1 MTDSADSADI
11 AIVGMAGRWPG
22 ATTVA
27 EFWSNVTAG
36 RVTVT
41 ELTRGELVAAGVP
54 EETLDDPA
62 YVPAR
67 GTIVDPDRFDA
78 DFFGVPPKEAAIMD
92 PQHRLL
98 LQTAWE
104 TLESANLTGDAPFG
118 RVGVFAGAGFNY
130 YLLNHVLA
138 RPEVVDTHGL
148 LSVVLGNEKDHLA
161 AKVAY
166 RLDLGGPAVTV
177 QTACSTSL
185 VAVHMACQS
194 LRSGDSDVV
203 LAGGA
208 CVAVPQQ
215 AGYLYEPKGITSPDG
230 ACRPFDAGANGTVPG
245 NGVAMV
251 ALKRA
256 EDARR
261 DGDTIYAVIKGSAIN
276 NDGGAKVGY
285 TAPGMAGQ
293 IDVLA
298 RAYAA
303 AGVEPASVGYVEAH
317 GTATEMGDAIELGA
331 LIEVFGTADAACSLG
346 SVKANIGHLDAA
358 AGVTGLIKAALTLHH
373 GQIPPLAGLKQA
385 RPELLDGSTPF
396 TVDSVG
402 RAWDDGRV
410 RRAGVSS
417 FGLGGTN
424 AHVVLEEHTPT
435 GPAESGTESA
445 TAVLTVSARTP
456 EALRESADRLA
467 EHLRGEPELNLHD
480 VALTLQTHRRHF
492 PHRLAVTAA
501 DVPAAVRGLRGGRG
515 RERLR
520 RPKVVFLLPGQGAE
534 AAGMAA
540 GPYERYPSY
549 RADIDRGAEYLRE
562 LTGVDVRDVLV
573 GADPDGLVHRTDI
586 TQPALLLHSY
596 ALGRLLM
603 SWGARPSA
611 LVGHSVGELSAACLA
626 DELDLTDAL
635 RLVATR
641 GRLMQ
646 EAPEGGMLVVMASRA
661 DVEAH
666 LVELSELDI
675 AAVNTPD
682 VTVVAG
688 PVASVDAL
696 RARLDAVGVTHRT
709 MPAERAFHSRMMAGA
724 AVELATVPVT
734 HRPRTV
740 DVISSASG
748 AVLPRGQVR
757 DAGYWP
763 EQLRSPVDF
772 LAAIR
777 TASATGPAGHVVFVE
792 VGPGSALTGVTR
804 QIATGPTTGPTTV
817 ATTVAVQ
824 PRRSGARDVAAAA
837 GALWSLGVPVDWAAA
852 RDTHAVRV
860 TLPTYPFARTRHWL
874 DTAPAAPAAAAE
886 PVVAAGDSVRDSERD
901 SVRDSVLDEVVALW
915 RSMLGNTEIDADTN
929 FFAAGGESLLFIRM
943 VSRVQRK
950 FGVTVSV
957 ADLSSAPT
965 PRALATQVTEAQA

>member
-1 MTDSADSADI
+1 MTDI

-22 ATTVA
+22 ATTVSQL
-27 EFWSNVTAG
+27 WSNLSAG
-36 RVTVT
+36 RVTIT
-41 ELTRGELVAAGVP
+41 ELTRGELVAAGVADS
-54 EETLDDPA
+54 TLDDPA

-67 GTIVDPDRFDA
+67 GTIIDPDRFDA
-78 DFFGVPPKEAAIMD
+78 DFFGTPPKEAAIMD

-130 YLLNHVLA
+130 YLVNHVLA
-138 RPEVVDTHGL
+138 QPEIVDTHGL

-161 AKVAY
+161 AKLAY

-185 VAVHMACQS
+185 VAVHLACQS
-194 LRSGDSDVV
+194 LRAGDADVA
-203 LAGGA
+203 LAGGV

-215 AGYLYEPKGITSPDG
+215 AGYVYEPKGITSPDG

-245 NGVAMV
+245 NGVALV
-251 ALKRA
+251 ALKRLA
-256 EDARR
+256 DATR
-261 DGDTIYAVIKGSAIN
+261 DGDLVYAVIKGSAIN

-285 TAPGMAGQ
+285 TAPGLSGQ
-293 IDVLA
+293 VDVLA

-303 AGVEPASVGYVEAH
+303 AGVDPASVGYVEAH
-317 GTATEMGDAIELGA
+317 GTATEMGDAIELAA
-331 LIEVFGTADAACSLG
+331 LTEVFGAGAACSLG

-358 AGVTGLIKAALTLHH
+358 AGVTGLIKAALALHF
-373 GQIPPLAGLKQA
+373 GQIPPLSGLKQA

-396 TVDSVG
+396 TVDPVG
-402 RAWDDGRV
+402 RTWDDDRV

-424 AHVVLEEHTPT
+424 AHVVLEEHLPA
-435 GPAESGTESA
+435 GPPDADVPAGE
-445 TAVLTVSARTP
+445 AVLTVSARTP

-467 EHLRGEPELNLHD
+467 EHLHENLDLHD
-480 VALTLQTHRRHF
+480 VALTLQSHRRHF

-501 DVPAAVRGLRGGRG
+501 DIPAAVTALRAGRG

-534 AAGMAA
+534 AAGMSA
-540 GPYERYPSY
+540 GLYERYPSF
-549 RADIDRGAEYLRE
+549 RADIDRGSEHLRE
-562 LTGVDVRDVLV
+562 QGGVDPRDVLV
-573 GADPDGLVHRTDI
+573 GTDPEDLVHRTDV

-603 SWGARPSA
+603 SWGVRPSA
-611 LVGHSVGELSAACLA
+611 LVGHSVGELAAACLA
-626 DELDLTDAL
+626 DELDLTDAM

-646 EAPEGGMLVVMASRA
+646 EAPEGGMLVVLTNRI

-666 LVELSELDI
+666 LPADVDV
-675 AAVNTPD
+675 AAVNAPD

-688 PVASVDAL
+688 PVAALEVL
-696 RARLDAVGVTHRT
+696 RARLDAAGITHRA
-709 MPAERAFHSRMMAGA
+709 MPARRAFHSRMMSGA
-724 AVELATVPVT
+724 SAELATVPVP

-740 DVISSASG
+740 DVISSVTG
-748 AVLPRGQVR
+748 VVLPRGQVR

-772 LAAIR
+772 HAAIT
-777 TASATGPAGHVVFVE
+777 TAAARGPVIFVE
-792 VGPGSALTGVTR
+792 VGPGTALTGSAR
-804 QIATGPTTGPTTV
+804 QIAAG
-817 ATTVAVQ
+817 AATVAVQ
-824 PRRSGARDVAAAA
+824 PRRSGSRDVAAAV
-837 GALWSLGVPVDWAAA
+837 GTLWSLGVPVDWAST
-852 RDTHAVRV
+852 RDGRATRV

-874 DTAPAAPAAAAE
+874 DTAPATPATAP
-886 PVVAAGDSVRDSERD
+886 VASAD
-901 SVRDSVLDEVVALW
+901 DSVLDRVVTLW
-915 RSMLGNTEIDADTN
+915 RSMLGNPDIDADTG
-929 FFAAGGESLLFIRM
+929 FYAAGGESLLFIRM
-943 VSRVQRK
+943 VSRVQRTY
-950 FGVTVSV
+950 GITVSV
-957 ADLSSAPT
+957 ADLASTPT
-965 PRALATQVTEAQA
+965 PRALAAQITEAQA

>member
-1 MTDSADSADI
+1 MNDI

-27 EFWSNVTAG
+27 QLWSNISAG
-36 RVTVT
+36 RVTIT
-41 ELTRGELVAAGVP
+41 ELTRGELVAAGVT

-62 YVPAR
+62 YVAAR
-67 GTIVDPDRFDA
+67 GTIADPDRFDA
-78 DFFGVPPKEAAIMD
+78 DFFGIPPKEAAIMD

-104 TLESANLTGDAPFG
+104 ALESANLTGDAPFG

-161 AKVAY
+161 AKLAY

-185 VAVHMACQS
+185 VAVHLACQS
-194 LRSGDSDVV
+194 LRSGDADVA

-215 AGYLYEPKGITSPDG
+215 AGYLHEPKGITSPDG
-230 ACRPFDAGANGTVPG
+230 ACRPFDAGAAGTVPG
-245 NGVAMV
+245 NGVALV
-251 ALKRA
+251 VLKRLA
-256 EDARR
+256 DATR
-261 DGDTIYAVIKGSAIN
+261 DGDTVYAVIKGSAIN

-293 IDVLA
+293 VDVLA
-298 RAYAA
+298 RAYAS
-303 AGVEPASVGYVEAH
+303 AGVDPASVGYVEAH
-317 GTATEMGDAIELGA
+317 GTATEMGDAIELAA
-331 LIEVFGTADAACSLG
+331 LTEVFGAGAACSLG

-358 AGVTGLIKAALTLHH
+358 AGVTGLIKAALALHYR
-373 GQIPPLAGLKQA
+373 QIPPLAGLKQA

-396 TVDSVG
+396 TVDPAG

-424 AHVVLEEHTPT
+424 AHVVLEEHVAEPPDK
-435 GPAESGTESA
+435 PAVSEVDGRE
-445 TAVLTVSARTP
+445 AVLTVSARTP
-456 EALRESADRLA
+456 EALREAADRLA
-467 EHLRGEPELNLHD
+467 GHLHEDLDLHD
-480 VALTLQTHRRHF
+480 VALTLQAHRRHF

-501 DVPAAVRGLRGGRG
+501 DVPAAVKGLRAGRG

-520 RPKVVFLLPGQGAE
+520 RPRVVFLLPGQGAE

-540 GPYERYPSY
+540 GPYARYPSF
-549 RADIDRGAEYLRE
+549 RADVDRGAEHLLAR
-562 LTGVDVRDVLV
+562 TGVDLRDVLV
-573 GADPDGLVHRTDI
+573 GADPDRLVHRTDV

-596 ALGRLLM
+596 ALGRLLE
-603 SWGARPSA
+603 SWGVRPSA
-611 LVGHSVGELSAACLA
+611 LVGHSVGELTAACLA
-626 DELDLTDAL
+626 GEMELTDAL
-635 RLVATR
+635 ELVATR

-646 EAPEGGMLVVMASRA
+646 EAPEGGMLVVLAARSTVTPHLPS
-661 DVEAH
+661 DVD
-666 LVELSELDI
+666 V
-675 AAVNTPD
+675 AAVNAPD

-688 PVASVDAL
+688 PVAALDTL
-696 RARLDAVGVTHRT
+696 RATLDAAGITHRT
-709 MPAERAFHSRMMAGA
+709 MPATRAFHSRMMSGA
-724 AVELATVPVT
+724 ATELAAVPVP
-734 HRPRTV
+734 HRPRSV
-740 DVISSASG
+740 DVVSSVTG

-763 EQLRSPVDF
+763 EQLRRPVDF
-772 LAAIR
+772 LAAIT
-777 TASATGPAGHVVFVE
+777 TATARGPVVFVE
-792 VGPGSALTGVTR
+792 VGPGTALTGAAR
-804 QIATGPTTGPTTV
+804 QIVPGA
-817 ATTVAVQ
+817 ATVAVQ
-824 PRRSGARDVAAAA
+824 PRRSGARDLAVAA
-837 GALWSLGVPVDWAAA
+837 GTLWSLGVPVDWAAA
-852 RDTHAVRV
+852 RGVRAARV

-874 DTAPAAPAAAAE
+874 DAAPAAAPAE
-886 PVVAAGDSVRDSERD
+886 AAPVTPAGDP
-901 SVRDSVLDEVVALW
+901 VLDQVLALW
-915 RSMLGNTEIDADTN
+915 RTMLGNPDIGPDTG
-929 FFAAGGESLLFIRM
+929 FYAAGGESLLFIRM
-943 VSRVQRK
+943 VSRVQRT

-957 ADLSSAPT
+957 ADLASSPT
-965 PRALATQVTEAQA
+965 PRTLATQITEAQA

>member
-1 MTDSADSADI
+1 MTDSTDI

-27 EFWSNVTAG
+27 QLWSAIAAG
-36 RVTVT
+36 RVTVA
-41 ELTRGELVAAGVP
+41 ELTRGELVAAGVA

-67 GTIVDPDRFDA
+67 GTIADPDRFDA
-78 DFFGVPPKEAAIMD
+78 DFFGIPPKEAAIMD

-185 VAVHMACQS
+185 VAVHLACQS
-194 LRSGDSDVV
+194 LRSGDADVA

-215 AGYLYEPKGITSPDG
+215 EGYVYEPKGITSPDG

-245 NGVAMV
+245 NGVALV
-251 ALKRA
+251 ALKRLA
-256 EDARR
+256 DAHR

-293 IDVLA
+293 VDVLA
-298 RAYAA
+298 RAYGA
-303 AGVEPASVGYVEAH
+303 AGVDPASVGYVEAH
-317 GTATEMGDAIELGA
+317 GTATEMGDAIELAA
-331 LIEVFGTADAACSLG
+331 LTEVFGAAAACSLG
-346 SVKANIGHLDAA
+346 AVKANVGHLDAA
-358 AGVTGLIKAALTLHH
+358 AGVTGLIKAALSLHF
-373 GQIPPLAGLKQA
+373 GQIPPLAGLKQPRA
-385 RPELLDGSTPF
+385 ELLDRSTPF
-396 TVDSVG
+396 TVDPVG

-424 AHVVLEEHTPT
+424 AHVVLEEHV
-435 GPAESGTESA
+435 PARPEESDVDSGE
-445 TAVLTVSARTP
+445 AVLTVSARTP

-467 EHLRGEPELNLHD
+467 EHLRGEPELNPHD
-480 VALTLQTHRRHF
+480 VALTLQSHRRHF

-501 DVPAAVRGLRGGRG
+501 DLPAAVRGLRRGQG

-520 RPKVVFLLPGQGAE
+520 RPRVVFLLPGQGAE

-540 GPYERYPSY
+540 GPYERYPSF
-549 RADIDRGAEYLRE
+549 RADIDRGAAYLRE
-562 LTGVDVRDVLV
+562 LTGVDLRDVLV
-573 GADPDGLVHRTDI
+573 GTDPENLVHRTDI

-596 ALGRLLM
+596 AFGRLLM
-603 SWGARPSA
+603 SWGVRPAA
-611 LVGHSVGELSAACLA
+611 LVGHSVGELAAACLA
-626 DELDLTDAL
+626 GELDLTDAL

-646 EAPEGGMLVVMASRA
+646 EAPEGGMLVVLAARA

-666 LVELSELDI
+666 LAEPTELSELDI
-675 AAVNTPD
+675 AAVNTSA

-688 PVASVDAL
+688 PVGELAAL

-709 MPAERAFHSRMMAGA
+709 MPAGRAFHSRMMTA
-724 AVELATVPVT
+724 AAAALATVPVT

-740 DVISSASG
+740 DVISSVSG

-763 EQLRSPVDF
+763 EQLRRPVDF
-772 LAAIR
+772 LAAIT
-777 TASATGPAGHVVFVE
+777 TAAAAGPVVFVE
-792 VGPGSALTGVTR
+792 VGPGTALTGSAR
-804 QIATGPTTGPTTV
+804 QIA
-817 ATTVAVQ
+817 ADAATVAVQ
-824 PRRSGARDVAAAA
+824 PRRSGARDLVAAA
-837 GALWSLGVPVDWAAA
+837 GTLWSLGVPVDWAAV
-852 RDTHAVRV
+852 RDGRPATRV

-874 DTAPAAPAAAAE
+874 DPTPAAPVAAPE
-886 PVVAAGDSVRDSERD
+886 PVVSAGDSVLDQ
-901 SVRDSVLDEVVALW
+901 VLTLW
-915 RSMLGNTEIDADTN
+915 RSMLGDADIDADTS

-943 VSRVQRK
+943 VSRVQRT
-950 FGVTVSV
+950 FGVTVPV

-965 PRALATQVTEAQA
+965 PRTLAAQVTEARA

>member
-1 MTDSADSADI
+1 MTDDTDI

-27 EFWSNVTAG
+27 QLWSNLSSG
-36 RVTVT
+36 RITIT
-41 ELTRGELVAAGVP
+41 DLTRGELVAAGVA

-67 GTIVDPDRFDA
+67 GTIADADAFDA
-78 DFFGVPPKEAAIMD
+78 EFFGIPPKEAAIMD

-104 TLESANLTGDAPFG
+104 TLESANLTGDAPLG

-161 AKVAY
+161 AKLAY

-185 VAVHMACQS
+185 VAVHLACQS
-194 LRSGDSDVV
+194 LRCGDSDVA

-215 AGYLYEPKGITSPDG
+215 AGYTYEPKGITSPDG
-230 ACRPFDAGANGTVPG
+230 ACRPFDASAGGTVPG
-245 NGVAMV
+245 NGVALV
-251 ALKRA
+251 ALKRLA
-256 EDARR
+256 DATR
-261 DGDTIYAVIKGSAIN
+261 DGDTVYAVVKGSAVN

-293 IDVLA
+293 VDVLA

-303 AGVEPASVGYVEAH
+303 AGVDPASVGYVEAH
-317 GTATEMGDAIELGA
+317 GTATEMGDAIELAA
-331 LIEVFGTADAACSLG
+331 LTEVFGAAAACSLG

-358 AGVTGLIKAALTLHH
+358 AGVTGLIKAALALHF

-385 RPELLDGSTPF
+385 RPELVDGSTPF
-396 TVDSVG
+396 TVDPVG
-402 RAWDDGRV
+402 RVWDDGRV

-424 AHVVLEEHTPT
+424 AHVVLEEHRAR
-435 GPAESGTESA
+435 PAEPTTDTGEV
-445 TAVLTVSARTP
+445 VLTLSARTP

-467 EHLRGEPELNLHD
+467 EHLHEDVHLPD
-480 VALTLQTHRRHF
+480 VALTLQSHRRHF

-501 DVPAAVRGLRGGRG
+501 DLPAAVKGLRAGRG

-520 RPKVVFLLPGQGAE
+520 RPTVVFLLPGQGAE
-534 AAGMAA
+534 AAGMSA
-540 GPYERYPSY
+540 GPYERYPSF
-549 RADIDRGAEYLRE
+549 RADVDRAARAVPGIDL
-562 LTGVDVRDVLV
+562 RDVLV
-573 GADPDGLVHRTDI
+573 GADPENLVHRTDV
-586 TQPALLLHSY
+586 TQPALLLHCY

-603 SWGARPSA
+603 SWGVRPAA
-611 LVGHSVGELSAACLA
+611 LVGHSVGELTAACLA
-626 DELDLTDAL
+626 GELDLTDAL

-646 EAPEGGMLVVMASRA
+646 EAPEGGMLVVLASRA

-666 LVELSELDI
+666 LPAELDV
-675 AAVNTPD
+675 AAVNAPE

-688 PVASVDAL
+688 PVAALEIL
-696 RARLDAVGVTHRT
+696 RARLDAAGITHRA
-709 MPAERAFHSRMMAGA
+709 MPASRAFHSRMMSGASAGLA
-724 AVELATVPVT
+724 AVPVT

-740 DVISSASG
+740 DVISSVTG

-763 EQLRSPVDF
+763 RQLRSPVDF
-772 LAAIR
+772 QAAIATAAAR
-777 TASATGPAGHVVFVE
+777 TSVIFVE
-792 VGPGSALTGVTR
+792 VGPGTALTGSVR
-804 QIATGPTTGPTTV
+804 QIAAG

-837 GALWSLGVPVDWAAA
+837 GTLWSLGVPVDWAAA
-852 RDTHAVRV
+852 RTGRAARV

-874 DTAPAAPAAAAE
+874 DPASPAPAAPA
-886 PVVAAGDSVRDSERD
+886 PVAAAGDSV
-901 SVRDSVLDEVVALW
+901 LDAVVTLW
-915 RSMLGNTEIDADTN
+915 RSMLGNPDIDADTN
-929 FFAAGGESLLFIRM
+929 FYAAGGESLLFIRM
-943 VSRVQRK
+943 VSRVQRTH
-950 FGVTVSV
+950 GITVSV
-957 ADLSSAPT
+957 ADLATTPT
-965 PRALATQVTEAQA
+965 PRALAAQITEAQA

>member
-1 MTDSADSADI
+1 MTDSSDI

-22 ATTVA
+22 ATTVT
-27 EFWSNVTAG
+27 EFWSNITAG

-41 ELTRGELVAAGVP
+41 ELTRGELVAAGVA
-54 EETLDDPA
+54 EATLDDPA

-67 GTIVDPDRFDA
+67 GTIADPDRFDA
-78 DFFGVPPKEAAIMD
+78 DFFGIPPKEAAIMD

-104 TLESANLTGDAPFG
+104 ALESANLTGDAPFG

-185 VAVHMACQS
+185 IAVHLACQS
-194 LRSGDSDVV
+194 LRAGDADVA

-215 AGYLYEPKGITSPDG
+215 AGYTHEPKGITSPDG

-245 NGVAMV
+245 NGVALV
-251 ALKRA
+251 VLKRLA
-256 EDARR
+256 DATR
-261 DGDTIYAVIKGSAIN
+261 DSDTVYAVIKGSAIN

-293 IDVLA
+293 VDVLA

-303 AGVEPASVGYVEAH
+303 AGVAPASVGYVEAH
-317 GTATEMGDAIELGA
+317 GTATEMGDAIELAA
-331 LIEVFGTADAACSLG
+331 LTEVFGADAACSLG

-358 AGVTGLIKAALTLHH
+358 AGVTGLIKAALALHF

-396 TVDSVG
+396 TVDPVG
-402 RAWDDGRV
+402 RAWDGSRA

-424 AHVVLEEHTPT
+424 AHVVLEEHTP
-435 GPAESGTESA
+435 ARATESDVDVGD
-445 TAVLTVSARTP
+445 AVLTVSARTP
-456 EALRESADRLA
+456 EALRAAADRLA
-467 EHLRGEPELNLHD
+467 DHLHDELDLHD
-480 VALTLQTHRRHF
+480 VALTLQAHRRHF
-492 PHRLAVTAA
+492 QHRLAVTAA
-501 DVPAAVRGLRGGRG
+501 DVPAAVKALRRGQG

-534 AAGMAA
+534 AAGMSA
-540 GPYERYPSY
+540 GPYERYPSF
-549 RADIDRGAEYLRE
+549 RADIDRGAEHLRE
-562 LTGVDVRDVLV
+562 LTGVDLRDVLV
-573 GADPDGLVHRTDI
+573 GADPGNLVHRTDI

-603 SWGARPSA
+603 SWDVRPSA
-611 LVGHSVGELSAACLA
+611 LVGHSVGELTAACLA

-641 GRLMQ
+641 GHLMQ
-646 EAPEGGMLVVMASRA
+646 EAPEGGMLVVMAARA
-661 DVEAH
+661 DVETH
-666 LVELSELDI
+666 LDGDLDI
-675 AAVNTPD
+675 AAVNAPD

-688 PVASVDAL
+688 PVAALDAL
-696 RARLDAVGVTHRT
+696 RARLDAAGITHRT
-709 MPAERAFHSRMMAGA
+709 MPATRAFHSRMMIGASAGLA
-724 AVELATVPVT
+724 AVPVT
-734 HRPRTV
+734 HRARKL
-740 DVISSASG
+740 DVISSVTG
-748 AVLPRGQVR
+748 AVLPRGEVR
-757 DAGYWP
+757 DAAYWS
-763 EQLRSPVDF
+763 EQLRRPVDF
-772 LAAIR
+772 LAAIT
-777 TASATGPAGHVVFVE
+777 TAAARGPVVFVE
-792 VGPGSALTGVTR
+792 VGPGTALTGAAR
-804 QIATGPTTGPTTV
+804 QIA
-817 ATTVAVQ
+817 ADAATVAVQ

-837 GALWSLGVPVDWAAA
+837 GTLWSLGVPVDGAAA
-852 RDTHAVRV
+852 RDVRATRV

-874 DTAPAAPAAAAE
+874 DAAPATPAAA
-886 PVVAAGDSVRDSERD
+886 PVAPVEDP
-901 SVRDSVLDEVVALW
+901 VLDQVLTLW
-915 RSMLGNTEIDADTN
+915 RSMLGNPDIDADTS
-929 FFAAGGESLLFIRM
+929 FYAAGGESLLFIRM
-943 VSRVQRK
+943 VSRVQRT
-950 FGVTVSV
+950 FGITVPV
-957 ADLSSAPT
+957 ADLASSPT
-965 PRALATQVTEAQA
+965 PRTLAAQITEAQA